1 MRLRSP
7 DFWSGLALAAL
18 GGGIVCSAWGW
29 EYLGQDGPGPGFFP
43 LWYGIA
49 MLVLSFVLMAKA
61 EGTVSWKGAGR
72 AFLVWGAFAVSVAI
86 LKLVGFVVSFAALTF
101 FVVFVMYRRPIATAA
116 LVAIGL
122 AAGFYVVFPLALGVP
137 LP

>member
-1 MRLRSP
+1 MRTRSP

-18 GGGIVCSAWGW
+18 GGTIVHEARGW

-49 MLVLSFVLMAKA
+49 MLALSAVLVLAGKT
-61 EGTVSWKGAGR
+61 ETGWTGAGR
-72 AFLVWGAFAVSVAI
+72 AFLTWGAFAVSVAV
-86 LKLVGFVVSFAALTF
+86 LKLVGFLISFAALTF
-101 FVVFVMYRRPIATAA
+101 FIVAVMYRRPLTTAA
-116 LVAIGL
+116 LVAVGL
-122 AAGFYVVFPLALGVP
+122 AAGFWLVFPLALGVP